1 VAQDTQIFCGCKPTG
16 LCLTI
21 IRVPVGVF
29 ELAGAA
35 ELRVVAE
42 EHVDALPG
50 RVVER
55 GQGYAVVE
63 WQPDAASR
71 DRGSRTRRT
80 DS

>member
-1 VAQDTQIFCGCKPTG
+1 

-29 ELAGAA
+29 ELAGSAD
-35 ELRVVAE
+35 LRVVAE

-55 GQGYAVVE
+55 GQGYAIVE
-63 WQPDAASR
+63 WLPGPADAGPPPRPPTA
-71 DRGSRTRRT
+71 RTRRT
-80 DS
+80 DH

>member
-1 VAQDTQIFCGCKPTG
+1 

-29 ELAGAA
+29 ELAGSAD
-35 ELRVVAE
+35 LRVVAE

-55 GQGYAVVE
+55 GQGYAIVE
-63 WQPDAASR
+63 WLPSPADVGPAPRRPTA
-71 DRGSRTRRT
+71 RTRRT
-80 DS
+80 DH